1 MDLDSGIAS
10 GDLLKVYNGILEAV
24 REISEHLRYNT
35 SNKITTNNDFAH
47 MNTTPSSRLVIYN
60 HDGLLKL

>member
-1 MDLDSGIAS
+1 MDLDTGIAT

-35 SNKITTNNDFAH
+35 SNKI
-47 MNTTPSSRLVIYN
+47 
-60 HDGLLKL
+60 